1 MQIIPYSSS
10 MERTYPSFSDMTE
23 YPQFAAPVITRPG
36 QAQGLYIT
44 LHPDVVDETAA
55 KLERWFADRP
65 EVHIVDVGT
74 SDKQG
79 LGFVIMEWLEC
90 EIDQLF
96 LAILNDEETVGDYT
110 AYGRTLEG

>member
-1 MQIIPYSSS
+1 MAGLIPYS
-10 MERTYPSFSDMTE
+10 FDAE
-23 YPQFAAPVITRPG
+23 YPRPASSSALILPG
-36 QAQGLYIT
+36 QVQGIYIT
-44 LHPDVVDETAA
+44 LHPDVTDETAA

-65 EVHIVDVGT
+65 EVCIVDVGT

-79 LGFVIMEWLEC
+79 LGFVIMEWFEC

-110 AYGRTLEG
+110 LYGRTLLEG